1 MEVVRATV
9 DGVPAV
15 WLPGEGPL
23 HAGLV
28 FRVGRADESLAR
40 SGLTHLVEHLVL
52 HGVGQSDYHF
62 NGTTGPITTTFYGH
76 GDADELRRFFAWRPS
91 ALAWPA

>member
-1 MEVVRATV
+1 
-9 DGVPAV
+9 
-15 WLPGEGPL
+15 
-23 HAGLV
+23 
-28 FRVGRADESLAR
+28 
-40 SGLTHLVEHLVL
+40 LVL